1 MNRWRKEEFESWAAG
16 QGGWCEC
23 TYHVRHPVRTL
34 GAYALVSLGLWTP
47 FPAALD
53 AIAGRE
59 HNNIEARLPMEVT
72 AAYRGGE
79 EHDV

>member
-1 MNRWRKEEFESWAAG
+1 
-16 QGGWCEC
+16 
-23 TYHVRHPVRTL
+23 L